1 MYQSKAFLVFNSS
14 VISTG
19 TNYVCRALC
28 INTMLDE
35 YLQFFNAGDLW
46 VLDETVCQLNGYC
59 ESDYD

>member
-35 YLQFFNAGDLW
+35 YLQFFNAGDL
-46 VLDETVCQLNGYC
+46 
-59 ESDYD
+59 

>member
-1 MYQSKAFLVFNSS
+1 
-14 VISTG
+14 
-19 TNYVCRALC
+19 
-28 INTMLDE
+28 MLDE